1 MVAVMGRTFAINMR
15 WIGFRILIVNPTIM
29 RTVVGKIRIVAG
41 GATDGFSTRTSAHD
55 ITT

>member
-1 MVAVMGRTFAINMR
+1 MVAVMGRTVAINMR

-29 RTVVGKIRIVAG
+29 RTMVGKIRIVAG